1 TDRLAPNY
9 LVLRIQPDEGI
20 ALAFNAKVPGTV
32 FRIGGVHMDMSYR
45 EAFDATP
52 GTGYETLLY
61 DCMTGDA
68 TLFQRA
74 ANIEAAW
81 RIVQPI
87 LDTWRDAPRP
97 VALPTY
103 RAGSS
108 GPAEAD
114 ALIERDGDEWRAL
127 G

>member
-45 EAFDATP
+45 EAFEAAP

-87 LDTWRDAPRP
+87 LDTWNDTPRP
-97 VALPTY
+97 VALARYP
-103 RAGSS
+103 AGSA
-108 GPAEAD
+108 GPAEGD
-114 ALIERDGDEWRAL
+114 ALIERHGDRWRDI